1 MDVVVKKPK
10 KQSYSM
16 SSYIRNKIIISQAL
30 EGAHHVCEHNSAH
43 ETFITATTNKPY
55 MEGHH
60 LIPMKFQDQFDC
72 SLDVYANVVCL
83 CPICH
88 RLLHYGMKKDKEY
101 LSEELFEQ
109 RIDRLVVSGIDI
121 SKKEFLNLVI

>member
-1 MDVVVKKPK
+1 
-10 KQSYSM
+10 
-16 SSYIRNKIIISQAL
+16 
-30 EGAHHVCEHNSAH
+30 
-43 ETFITATTNKPY
+43 
-55 MEGHH
+55 
-60 LIPMKFQDQFDC
+60 MKFQDQFDC

-121 SKKEFLNLVI
+121 SKKEFLKLVI